1 MKMRWF
7 NISKLKF
14 VNFIY
19 WVFLTYM
26 IAAFIWWY
34 VSLEK
39 QNSEIATVKFQSIRL
54 NDPALYQKVKSI
66 EAFEARKTKQY
77 IYEGVTFLFL
87 FLLGAIYVYRS
98 LLKQLKISGPQ
109 AQEVLQYIK
118 KGEQVE
124 YQIEK
129 AIELP
134 KEFQPLYLAPT
145 TSFSAN
151 IARKYLYDRG
161 ITDNDILKHNIG
173 YCIAGEFSDRIIIP
187 SYDQNNQLNFYV
199 ARSFNRSYA
208 KYKNPEASKDIIVFE
223 NLINWN
229 QPIIICEGVFDAMA
243 IRRNAIP
250 ILGKNISKSLLKKI
264 VTSKVKEIYI
274 ALDRDALKKAVKF
287 CEQFISMGKKVYL
300 VDMDEKDPSEM
311 GFENFTNLI
320 QNTYPLTTYGLM
332 SKKIELI

>member
-1 MKMRWF
+1 ME
-7 NISKLKF
+7 
-14 VNFIY
+14 Y
-19 WVFLTYM
+19 T
-26 IAAFIWWY
+26 
-34 VSLEK
+34 
-39 QNSEIATVKFQSIRL
+39 
-54 NDPALYQKVKSI
+54 
-66 EAFEARKTKQY
+66 
-77 IYEGVTFLFL
+77 
-87 FLLGAIYVYRS
+87 FLLGAVENVLGKSYKRAKDNHAFNCPFCNHKKPKLEINFNTNDKGENPWECWVCETKGRTIRS

-161 ITDNDILKHNIG
+161 ITDNDILKYNIG

-264 VTSKVKEIYI
+264 VSSKVKEIYI

-311 GFENFTNLI
+311 GFQLFTNHI
-320 QNTYPLTTYGLM
+320 QDAE
-332 SKKIELI
+332 ELDLSSLLRYKLNLL

>member
-1 MKMRWF
+1 ME
-7 NISKLKF
+7 
-14 VNFIY
+14 Y
-19 WVFLTYM
+19 T
-26 IAAFIWWY
+26 
-34 VSLEK
+34 
-39 QNSEIATVKFQSIRL
+39 
-54 NDPALYQKVKSI
+54 
-66 EAFEARKTKQY
+66 
-77 IYEGVTFLFL
+77 
-87 FLLGAIYVYRS
+87 FLLGAVENVLGKSYKRAKDNHAFHCPFCNHKKPKLEINFNTNDKGENPWECWVCETRGRTIRS

-124 YQIEK
+124 YQVEK

-134 KEFQPLYLAPT
+134 KEFQPLHLAPT

-161 ITDNDILKHNIG
+161 ITDNDILKYNIG

-187 SYDQNNQLNFYV
+187 SYDNNNQLNFYV

-208 KYKNPEASKDIIVFE
+208 KYKNPEASKDVIVFE

-229 QPIIICEGVFDAMA
+229 QPIVICEGVFDAMA
-243 IRRNAIP
+243 IRRNAVP
-250 ILGKNISKSLLKKI
+250 ILGKNISKSFLKKI
-264 VTSKVKEIYI
+264 VSSKVKEIYI
-274 ALDRDALKKAVKF
+274 ALDKDALKKAVKF

-311 GFENFTNLI
+311 GFQLFTNHI
-320 QNTYPLTTYGLM
+320 QEAE
-332 SKKIELI
+332 ELDLSSLLQYKLNLL